1 MIYNSVSELIGNTP
15 MVRLSNI
22 ERKYNLKC
30 RLLAKVEYFNPA
42 GSVKDRVAKGMI
54 ESAIKSGEL
63 KEGGT
68 IIEATSGNTGI
79 GLSLLGSAYG
89 FNVII
94 VMPDSMSRERITAM
108 EAYGTKVVLTDGK
121 LGMAGAIKK
130 AEELKAEI
138 DGAYIPAQFENSS
151 NPRAHYDTTGPEI
164 FENTEGR
171 VDIFVSCIGTG
182 GTISGISRYL
192 KERKPEVKTIGI
204 EPSASP
210 LISKGISG
218 SHKIQGIGAN
228 FVPNTF
234 DRSLCDEIVT
244 VSDSEAYEGARVLAK
259 NEGLLVGISSGA
271 ALMGALKVIEN
282 EKDKTVVIL
291 LPDTGLRYFSSDLF

>member
-79 GLSLLGSAYG
+79 GLSLLGAAYG

-138 DGAYIPAQFENSS
+138 DGAYIPAQFENSA

-291 LPDTGLRYFSSDLF
+291 LPDTGLRYFSSGLF

>member
-79 GLSLLGSAYG
+79 GLSLLGAAYG

-138 DGAYIPAQFENSS
+138 DGAYIPAQFENSA

-244 VSDSEAYEGARVLAK
+244 VSDSEAYEGARVLAR